1 MTKDEYIDGMKNAED
16 RYEYY
21 VNFDNIMAI
30 DDNINLLELANIGK
44 EYLSDSEKVKF
55 LLSRPFSFD
64 KEKPYKDNCF
74 YRELYKSIKDINIK
88 NELVFNSKF
97 IDKFGNYD
105 LIDLMPKESI
115 VILLHNPDKRLM
127 FNNFSNY
134 DYISLIS
141 KLDDSEKMEF
151 LEDFENFEC
160 FEFKSFDIANI
171 LLTIKSDELIN
182 KALNLKF
189 INKDNIVDILVLLE
203 DKFIINS
210 LQVDDDRICKDGVE
224 KLIRALRNV
233 DNIIDVFNNIPEVLE
248 KNGLDIQVISSFWI
262 DKNKQIELLSRIDEI
277 NRSYQEKR
285 RAFVNLTKDVRESLN
300 EKEINTDYKKVINLD
315 YDDNNIF
322 GSKLIFNPQ
331 RNAEEYRGLDKFLK
345 IMPKNFSKYEREKL
359 YELFEICPNVG
370 IYSDMNEVQTA
381 KEYRNGENWID
392 SVINKIDTEMT
403 DIQKIYIVDE
413 AIGKRISYSPIYKKV
428 NQDTVKVRQL
438 WSIIDTGYGVCNGI
452 AEVENYILNKI
463 GIENEIVSSK
473 THSFLKIKNLN
484 VDGENVGNSILDPT
498 WNLSEN
504 RVSDRPE
511 WFLISYENAKMKDGS
526 DAHQNDENLE
536 DAVFNLDK
544 EKMEKELCNIGK
556 VNSEGKFPFEDKLL
570 ELDEFYDKCDN
581 PNEIILKCLKFAQ
594 DYIPDFVNCQNST
607 KSILVNILSRIILK
621 ESKKLKVRE
630 GSKIVNVY
638 RKDDKNKEAV
648 NLIQIVKEDGV
659 QFFAYSDKET
669 NSFKIISERN
679 LEKNFASYDV
689 DKEQNNGMEL
699 WDLTVNLDSSNRE
712 GENKNN
718 DKDMDE

>member
-1 MTKDEYIDGMKNAED
+1 MTKEEYIDGIKNAKD

-248 KNGLDIQVISSFWI
+248 KNGLDIQVISS
-262 DKNKQIELLSRIDEI
+262 
-277 NRSYQEKR
+277 
-285 RAFVNLTKDVRESLN
+285 
-300 EKEINTDYKKVINLD
+300 
-315 YDDNNIF
+315 
-322 GSKLIFNPQ
+322 
-331 RNAEEYRGLDKFLK
+331 
-345 IMPKNFSKYEREKL
+345 
-359 YELFEICPNVG
+359 
-370 IYSDMNEVQTA
+370 QT
-381 KEYRNGENWID
+381 
-392 SVINKIDTEMT
+392 
-403 DIQKIYIVDE
+403 
-413 AIGKRISYSPIYKKV
+413 
-428 NQDTVKVRQL
+428 
-438 WSIIDTGYGVCNGI
+438 
-452 AEVENYILNKI
+452 
-463 GIENEIVSSK
+463 
-473 THSFLKIKNLN
+473 
-484 VDGENVGNSILDPT
+484 
-498 WNLSEN
+498 
-504 RVSDRPE
+504 
-511 WFLISYENAKMKDGS
+511 
-526 DAHQNDENLE
+526 
-536 DAVFNLDK
+536 
-544 EKMEKELCNIGK
+544 
-556 VNSEGKFPFEDKLL
+556 
-570 ELDEFYDKCDN
+570 
-581 PNEIILKCLKFAQ
+581 
-594 DYIPDFVNCQNST
+594 
-607 KSILVNILSRIILK
+607 
-621 ESKKLKVRE
+621 
-630 GSKIVNVY
+630 
-638 RKDDKNKEAV
+638 
-648 NLIQIVKEDGV
+648 
-659 QFFAYSDKET
+659 
-669 NSFKIISERN
+669 
-679 LEKNFASYDV
+679 V
-689 DKEQNNGMEL
+689 DK
-699 WDLTVNLDSSNRE
+699 VY
-712 GENKNN
+712 KIFC
-718 DKDMDE
+718 